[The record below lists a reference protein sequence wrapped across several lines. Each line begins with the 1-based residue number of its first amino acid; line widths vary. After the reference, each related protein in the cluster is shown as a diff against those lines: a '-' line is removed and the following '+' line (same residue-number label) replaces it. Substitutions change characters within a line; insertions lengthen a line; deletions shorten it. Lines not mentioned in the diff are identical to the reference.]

1 MNGVLIWQRR
11 RAVKSSPDQQSSDQQ
26 ASVPSL
32 YMELKPRPTNQQ
44 SHVPTEY
51 QSLQE
56 KPGNPGYCNVVFQR
70 ENNGKQN
77 DEIYEEIWKPYR
89 RCSCLAKRSFE
100 YFGNTIHGTHLK
112 FRPTHRCH
120 GYCYYHDFAYGAVIY
135 HLWRKNI
142 WSQLLP
148 QWMQLGS
155 AVCLLQEQT
164 WLQLVSHQST
174 FMVILRQWSLTG
186 LLSL

>member
-1 MNGVLIWQRR
+1 MFDSLVFSLWQGTESILLAIVIALSCLVVVLLIMNSVFIWQRR

-26 ASVPSL
+26 ASVQSL

-70 ENNGKQN
+70 ENGGKQN
-77 DEIYEEIWKPYR
+77 DEIYEEIWKPFR

-120 GYCYYHDFAYGAVIY
+120 GYCYFHDFAYGAVIY
-135 HLWRKNI
+135 HLWRENI

-148 QWMQLGS
+148 Q
-155 AVCLLQEQT
+155 
-164 WLQLVSHQST
+164 
-174 FMVILRQWSLTG
+174 
-186 LLSL
+186 